1 MATTEIE
8 ARIREVLQEAD
19 QGLQVEEIADKLG
32 LTRHTVAKYLEVLQ
46 AKGAIHFRRVGR
58 AKLWREVS
66 AEAIMRPLTMED
78 IPVILKIEE
87 RIERELGLDEGERL
101 EYLEETAHYNI
112 GEGDPLAHL
121 GAEVDGKLVGFI
133 IGEIRTWEFGRG
145 ERVGWIR
152 ALGVDPQYQGRG
164 IGRRLGEELLRNFKL
179 RKIERVRT
187 MVDWYA
193 GELISYFKSLG
204 FEILPMIP
212 LEKHLE

>member
-1 MATTEIE
+1 
-8 ARIREVLQEAD
+8 
-19 QGLQVEEIADKLG
+19 
-32 LTRHTVAKYLEVLQ
+32 
-46 AKGAIHFRRVGR
+46 
-58 AKLWREVS
+58 
-66 AEAIMRPLTMED
+66 MRPLTMED
-78 IPVILKIEE
+78 IPVILQIEE

-112 GEGDPLAHL
+112 GQGDPLASL
-121 GAEVDGKLVGFI
+121 GAEVDEKLVGFI

-152 ALGVDPQYQGRG
+152 ALGIDPPYQGKG

-204 FEILPMIP
+204 FEILNMIP
-212 LEKHLE
+212 LEKRLE